1 MTCSFKKKIYNKKW
15 ANMEK
20 KTTIVLNIIY
30 EKNYIFKDTKL
41 KNNNFINIVQAK
53 LMVIVRP

>member
-1 MTCSFKKKIYNKKW
+1 MTCSLKKKIYNKKW